1 MYLFNGQT
9 RENVVHISP
18 PGKYF
23 YSNQLKLKFSYDCV
37 LDLSLLNRIIP

>member
-23 YSNQLKLKFSYDCV
+23 YSNQLKLK
-37 LDLSLLNRIIP
+37 LS